1 MDSLDERNTNE
12 ESSRAMASAS
22 VQITEPA
29 ADPLVRIELDGQIA

>member
-12 ESSRAMASAS
+12 ESRAMASAS
-22 VQITEPA
+22 VQIREPA